1 MTNHTLDIHTSTIQD
16 VDNYVH
22 TLADTITQTI
32 DERVQSK
39 TLKPNSVGLPQ
50 AIRDLIKEKRRQRRY
65 WQQTRQQHYKTNYNR
80 LDRTIKQYT
89 RQTRQNNW
97 TKYCNDME
105 LSEGHNDAWRKLRSV
120 INPKK
125 SFIYLTL
132 TTTDEHNNVT
142 KHTTTE
148 QKFDAFADQL
158 TKTFTNDGDTTNYD
172 DNWKQTVDAYIDTN
186 SQMLNVL
193 DHLGENVLHDENHI
207 TLPEL
212 EAKLKHLN
220 TKKAKGHDRIS
231 NKIISYLLPSLTP
244 ILHPLYNILL
254 FRGHYPM
261 VWKRA
266 MGLMILKPKKK
277 KSDPG
282 SFRPISLLCNLGKV
296 LESIVT
302 TRLYSWAEST
312 NLLPPEQSGFRKKRS
327 VNDRLFQ
334 LTQIV
339 AQQFAK
345 RQTQRLGAIF
355 LDVEKAFD
363 RVWHNGL
370 RFKLLNLN
378 LPPLLTRWISNFLK
392 DRVVQAYIMG
402 TTSRDVTINHGVPQ
416 GSPLSPI
423 LYLIFTHDLPPPTS
437 KVFRSI
443 FADDLKYFVAG
454 PKLSTITTKL
464 QQSMDDL
471 AVYANQWRLNAGKT
485 TKLLFQRST
494 RYIPDWHITLHGKT
508 IRSVTSAKFLGIT
521 FDTTLS
527 FTKHFHTVTNLAR
540 HRLLKLLSISTSTH
554 GPSPS
559 TTIRLFNIYI
569 RTLLEYGGA
578 ATCVANPSR
587 FVQWERLQMRLITK
601 TLNLPNTLNHDTLR
615 RHADQPTIHDRLLYL
630 AKRWY
635 GKAYENNAAHRDFI
649 HNHTHYYAG
658 KRRRIPDEIL
668 KL

>member
-1 MTNHTLDIHTSTIQD
+1 M
-16 VDNYVH
+16 
-22 TLADTITQTI
+22 
-32 DERVQSK
+32 RVQSK

-50 AIRDLIKEKRRQRRY
+50 AIRDLIKERRQRHY

-89 RQTRQNNW
+89 RQNNW
-97 TKYCNDME
+97 KKYCNDME

-120 INPKK
+120 INPRKR
-125 SFIYLTL
+125 SEYPTL

-148 QKFDAFADQL
+148 QKFDAFSDQL

-172 DNWKQTVDAYIDTN
+172 DNWKQTVVAYIDTN

-193 DHLGENVLHDENHI
+193 DHLGGNVLHDENRI

-212 EAKLKHLN
+212 DAKLKHLN

-231 NKIISYLLPSLTP
+231 NKIISYILPSLTP
-244 ILHPLYNILL
+244 ILHPLCNTLVY
-254 FRGHYPM
+254 RGHYPM
-261 VWKRA
+261 VWKRV
-266 MGLMILKPKKK
+266 MGLMILKPNEK

-302 TRLYSWAEST
+302 TRLYLWAEST
-312 NLLPPEQSGFRKKRS
+312 DLLPPEQSGFRKKRS
-327 VNDRLFQ
+327 VKDRLFQ

-339 AQQFAK
+339 AQQFAT
-345 RQTQRLGAIF
+345 RRTQHVGAIF

-363 RVWHNGL
+363 RVWHTGL
-370 RFKLLNLN
+370 RYELLTLN

-392 DRVVQAYIMG
+392 ERVVQAYIMG

-423 LYLIFTHDLPPPTS
+423 LYLIFTHDAPPTS

-454 PKLSTITTKL
+454 PNLSSITTKL

-471 AVYANQWRLNAGKT
+471 AVYANQWRIGLNAGKT
-485 TKLLFQRST
+485 SKLLFQRSS
-494 RYIPDWHITLHGKT
+494 RHLPDWHITLHSRA
-508 IRSVTSAKFLGIT
+508 IRYVISTKFLGIT

-527 FTKHFHTVTNLAR
+527 FTKHYHAITNLAR

-559 TTIRLFNIYI
+559 TTIRLFNTYI
-569 RTLLEYGGA
+569 RTLFEHGSA

-587 FVQWERLQMRLITK
+587 FLQWERLQMRLISK
-601 TLNLPNTLNHDTLR
+601 TLDLPYTLNHDILR
-615 RHADQPTIHDRLLYL
+615 RHADQPTIHDR
-630 AKRWY
+630 RCY
-635 GKAYENNAAHRDFI
+635 GKAYENSTARLHPQPRPILCRKITTNTRRNTETINLLFSSGTLAA
-649 HNHTHYYAG
+649 TLTKY
-658 KRRRIPDEIL
+658 EI
-668 KL
+668 KK